1 MYIFGRQIIKP
12 MKIASVL
19 SAFLIV
25 GSCAQTKYSTKIQ
38 NIKNNI
44 HISDTSLVNTYLKT
58 ITIDEL
64 KTHLY
69 EYSSDKYLGRAT
81 GELGQKR
88 AVQFLKSYY
97 QFESIPGGIQDSIYY
112 QVIPKSYLPEDV
124 NASENVLAYIEG
136 TEKPEEVL
144 ILSAHLDHE
153 GIKDGEIYNG
163 ADDDGSGTVA
173 LMEMAQAFKM
183 AKNDGFGPKRSILFL
198 HVTAEEIGLQGSQ
211 YYTENPVFKLEN
223 TIANLN
229 IDMIGRVDKA
239 HEEQEDYIY
248 LIGSDRLSKELHY
261 ISEKVNNTYFNINL
275 DYKFNDENDR
285 NRFYFRSDHYNFAKN
300 NIPVIFYFNGVH
312 EDYHKP
318 SDTADKINFPLLQ
331 KRTKLIFATA
341 WQLANQERRVAVDN
355 LN

>member
-1 MYIFGRQIIKP
+1 
-12 MKIASVL
+12 MKIVYFL
-19 SAFLIV
+19 SAFIIV
-25 GSCAQTKYSTKIQ
+25 GSCSKTKYSTKIQ
-38 NIKNNI
+38 NIKNSI
-44 HISDTSLVNTYLKT
+44 HLTDSSVVNTYLKT
-58 ITIDEL
+58 ITLDEL

-88 AVQFLKSYY
+88 AVEFLKSYY
-97 QFESIPGGIQDSIYY
+97 QGEQIGGAIQDSIYY

-124 NASENVLAYIEG
+124 NASENVLAYIKG
-136 TEKPEEVL
+136 TEKPDEVL
-144 ILSAHLDHE
+144 IISAHLDHE
-153 GIKDGEIYNG
+153 GIKDGQIYNG

-173 LMEMAQAFKM
+173 LMEMAQAFKK
-183 AKNDGFGPKRSILFL
+183 AKNDGNGPKRSILFL
-198 HVTAEEIGLQGSQ
+198 HLTAEEIGLQGSQ

-239 HEEQEDYIY
+239 HEENENYIY
-248 LIGSDRLSKELHY
+248 LIGADRLSKELHY

-275 DYKFNDENDR
+275 DYKYNAENDR

-312 EDYHKP
+312 ADYHQP
-318 SDTADKINFPLLQ
+318 TDTPDKINYPLLE

-341 WQLANQERRVAVDN
+341 WQLANQENRVVIDTVD
-355 LN
+355 